1 MVISYYISTKL
12 TNALCDLNIIEKANI
27 DYYLFCFEY
36 TFDILLYNTSLVI
49 IGALLHNTQ
58 AATLYMIVMF
68 LLKTTAG
75 GAHANSR
82 ITCSIFS
89 YGLFFLILILSHHIN
104 YIINFSNLAENIA
117 LIYILIIAFSIVILA
132 PVDHPNKRFHD
143 KEKKSLKIACLFFI
157 ILTIIILLI
166 FYHNKQE
173 QLCSIIS
180 LCLSAILINQLIGIV
195 NNRRVENES

>member
-1 MVISYYISTKL
+1 MVISYYVSTKL
-12 TNALCDLNIIEKANI
+12 TNALYDLNIIEKAKI
-27 DYYLFCFEY
+27 DSYLFCFEY

-49 IGALLHNTQ
+49 IGALLHNTL
-58 AATLYMIVMF
+58 AATLYMIIMF

-89 YGLFFLILILSHHIN
+89 YGLFFLILLLSHHIH
-104 YIINFSNLAENIA
+104 YITVFSKLTENIA
-117 LIYILIIAFSIVILA
+117 LIGILIIVFSIVILA
-132 PVDHPNKRFHD
+132 PVDHPNKRFHG
-143 KEKKSLKIACLFFI
+143 KEKQSLKIACLFFI
-157 ILTIIILLI
+157 MITIIMLLI
-166 FYHNKQE
+166 FYHYKQE

-180 LCLSAILINQLIGIV
+180 LCLSAVLINQFIGIV